1 MANPHVSDL
10 QSLVGRLAVR
20 IGGTEAIAC
29 KRFFGGAA
37 AYVDGRIFMTLTPVG
52 LALKLLE
59 HERKLLLAK
68 GARPLRYFP
77 KAPIKKEY
85 VILPDSLAADEG
97 ALAAQVEAS
106 MSFVLGRTKADEAT

>member
-1 MANPHVSDL
+1 MAESHVSDL

-20 IGGTEAIAC
+20 TGGTDAIAC
-29 KRFFGGAA
+29 KRFFNGAA

-52 LALKLLE
+52 LALKLP
-59 HERKLLLAK
+59 ERDRTLLLAA

-85 VILPDSLAADEG
+85 VILPDGLAEDEG
-97 ALAAQVEAS
+97 ALASVVETS
-106 MSFVLGRTKADEAT
+106 VSFVSGRPNGDEVT